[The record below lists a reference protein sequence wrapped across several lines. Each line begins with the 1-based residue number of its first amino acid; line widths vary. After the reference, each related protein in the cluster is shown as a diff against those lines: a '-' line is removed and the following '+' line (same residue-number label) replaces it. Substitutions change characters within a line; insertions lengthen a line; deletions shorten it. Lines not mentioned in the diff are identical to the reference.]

1 MQTPNMKQRINKI
14 LSSAGQVSRRKADQ
28 LILAGRITLNGQIVS
43 ELGTKAFWGKDSI
56 RVDGK
61 EIPGPSERIHL
72 MLNKPFGYIC
82 SLNDPQGRPVV
93 TDLVRDV
100 RQRVYPVGR
109 LDFDSLGLLLLTND
123 GEFSHRLTH
132 PRYHVPRTYKVT
144 VDGAFSEEALKSL
157 RKGVQLDDGF
167 SGTSRAT
174 LIKQSGGKSIVRL
187 TVTQGRTRIVR
198 RLMEAVG
205 YRVVHLI
212 RTGFGNLE
220 LGNLKPGRYRLLEP
234 DEVLALKKMA
244 GTKNKEKGT
253 RLKAKGR
260 SD

>member
-1 MQTPNMKQRINKI
+1 MQTPKMRQRINRI

-28 LILAGRITLNGQIVS
+28 LILAGRITLNGQIVR
-43 ELGTKAFWGKDSI
+43 ELGTKAVWGIDSI

-61 EIPGPSERIHL
+61 EIPEPSERIYL

-82 SLNDPQGRPVV
+82 SINDPQGRPVV
-93 TDLVRDV
+93 TDLLKDV
-100 RQRVYPVGR
+100 RQRTYPVGR

-132 PRYHVPRTYKVT
+132 PRYHVPKTYKVT
-144 VDGAFSEEALKSL
+144 VDGVFSEEALKTL
-157 RKGVQLDDGF
+157 RKGVQLSDGF
-167 SGTSRAT
+167 SGSSKVT
-174 LIKQSGGKSIVRL
+174 LLKQSREKSVVRL
-187 TVTQGRTRIVR
+187 TVTQGRTRMVR

-220 LGNLKPGRYRLLEP
+220 LGNLKPGKYRYLESY
-234 DEVLALKKMA
+234 EVLAIKKMV
-244 GTKNKEKGT
+244 GIH
-253 RLKAKGR
+253 
-260 SD
+260 